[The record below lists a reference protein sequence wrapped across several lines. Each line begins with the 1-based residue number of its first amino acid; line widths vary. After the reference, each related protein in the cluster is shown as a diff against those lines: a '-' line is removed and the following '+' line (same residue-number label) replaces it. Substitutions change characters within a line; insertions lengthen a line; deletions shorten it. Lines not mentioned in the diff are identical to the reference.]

1 MPEDHIS
8 PRQRRLRT
16 GWLIWGLLTTV
27 WLGLAGCRVE
37 NRLSDPYGTE
47 HNRNTTPVLKLGET
61 PKVGTVAAVKVTKV
75 FDGDTFEFQHEGQHY
90 SVRLS
95 GIDAPER
102 TQDFADQARQAL
114 RHWTASQFVRI
125 DVLKIDNYKR
135 LVSKVQLESGQYS
148 GDVSLRLL
156 EQGLAWHFK
165 RYVKD
170 QPVEDRQSYA
180 IAEEKARAANLGL
193 WTNPNPLAPW
203 IFREQQRAAKSKGLV
218 PG

>member
-1 MPEDHIS
+1 MVKKQASLVH
-8 PRQRRLRT
+8 QKLRSV
-16 GWLIWGLLTTV
+16 LLAWGLLTSV
-27 WLGLAGCRVE
+27 YLGLTGCIGE
-37 NRLSDPYGTE
+37 NRLSDPFGSPQHRHGT
-47 HNRNTTPVLKLGET
+47 PGLKLGET
-61 PKVGTVAAVKVTKV
+61 PKVGTVVEVKVTKV
-75 FDGDTFEFQHEGQHY
+75 FDGDTFEFQHEGQQY

-102 TQDFADQARQAL
+102 SQDFSDQARQAL
-114 RHWTASQFVRI
+114 RQWTANQLVRI

-170 QPVEDRQSYA
+170 QAVEDRQIYA
-180 IAEEKARAANLGL
+180 LAEEKARSANLGL
-193 WTNPNPLAPW
+193 WANPSPLAPW
-203 IFREQQRAAKSKGLV
+203 IFREQQRAVKTRGLV

>member
-1 MPEDHIS
+1 VPGDPTSTRRRS
-8 PRQRRLRT
+8 PGT
-16 GWLIWGLLTTV
+16 GWLAWGLLTTL
-27 WLGLAGCRVE
+27 WLGLAGCIGE
-37 NRLSDPYGTE
+37 NRLSDSFGSDQ
-47 HNRNTTPVLKLGET
+47 NRHLTPVLKLGEI

-193 WTNPNPLAPW
+193 WTNPSPLAPW